1 MNFKE
6 AIIKMLEDG
15 EFPKIIKNAKGKD
28 KRDAQDFYVLIKDN
42 KNLKDIPY
50 LPLLMAINSPS
61 ILRDAIVYMDKDK
74 DTRN

>member
-28 KRDAQDFYVLIKDN
+28 KRDAQDFYDLIKDN

-50 LPLLMAINSPS
+50 LPLLMSINSQS

>member
-28 KRDAQDFYVLIKDN
+28 KRDAQDFYDLIKDN

-50 LPLLMAINSPS
+50 LPLLMSINSQS

-74 DTRN
+74 ETNN

>member
-1 MNFKE
+1 MNFKQ

-28 KRDAQDFYVLIKDN
+28 KRDAQDFYDLIKDN
-42 KNLKDIPY
+42 PNLKDIPY
-50 LPLLMAINSPS
+50 LPLLMAVKSS
-61 ILRDAIVYMDKDK
+61 AVLRDAIVYMDGDK

>member
-42 KNLKDIPY
+42 KNLKNIPY
-50 LPLLMAINSPS
+50 LPLLMSINSPS
-61 ILRDAIVYMDKDK
+61 ILKDAIIYMDKDK
-74 DTRN
+74 EN